1 MIVMLMWFGGGGFWG
16 SEVKRQN
23 TKGTNRIKNVTKSGK
38 SPKEERGQHKKS
50 KSPKLE
56 IWAF

>member
-23 TKGTNRIKNVTKSGK
+23 TKGTNRIKN
-38 SPKEERGQHKKS
+38 PKEERGQHKKS

-56 IWAF
+56 IWTF